1 MKIDPKFKVR
11 NIAGE
16 NLLIMQSG
24 QHTNM
29 TKVISL
35 NTTALQLFNTFFDK
49 DFELGDVAQFLS
61 NSYKIDSDLAQKDA
75 ASWVKKLTEAGVILL

>member
-11 NIAGE
+11 NIADE

-35 NTTALQLFNTFFDK
+35 NATALQLFNAFSGK
-49 DFELGDVAQFLS
+49 DFESEEVVQFLLDT
-61 NSYKIDSDLAQKDA
+61 YGIESDLAQKDA
-75 ASWVKKLTEAGVILL
+75 SSWISKLTEAGVILY